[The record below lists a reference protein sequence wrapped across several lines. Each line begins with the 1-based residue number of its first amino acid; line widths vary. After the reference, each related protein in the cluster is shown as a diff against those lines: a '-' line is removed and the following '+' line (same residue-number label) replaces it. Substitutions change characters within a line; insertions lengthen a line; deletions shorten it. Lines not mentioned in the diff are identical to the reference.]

1 MACLEVCKQVSHQ
14 ASKFLLSS
22 YQKDG
27 ININDLL
34 FGLYVSIFFLLSV
47 WDKEKESR
55 KMNKRNTTPVFCS
68 LFLMHAKTLWPL
80 FAMLSSFQCTYD
92 DRRVIYI
99 YLLNHFYFSLVSK
112 LYMCLY
118 RRTSKRNMK
127 LEPLMEQL
135 IGMVALQSEENLE
148 DGSLELSS
156 FVSSKSFF
164 LIINQCR

>member
-14 ASKFLLSS
+14 ASKFLLSY

-34 FGLYVSIFFLLSV
+34 FGLYVSIFLLLSV
-47 WDKEKESR
+47 WNKEKESR

-99 YLLNHFYFSLVSK
+99 YIYSTIFIFLVSK